1 MGKQI
6 KWICVIILVLITG
19 IIVGSYFEARNN
31 EVVTYNFDVI
41 GYDFIVRDF
50 TLVKFKDK
58 YYIPKGYRIE
68 KRNSSQGKIGD
79 IGMEISQDGKKIR
92 TYIFGFEYKQE
103 YESSSDEFWDLRV
116 TGTKMKS
123 DRGLDIKFNYT
134 IDGVE
139 KEDIQ
144 TVELDKHIDKKL

>member
-1 MGKQI
+1 V
-6 KWICVIILVLITG
+6 CSVILLIG
-19 IIVGSYFEARNN
+19 IGLIVGSYFEARNN

-41 GYDFIVRDF
+41 GNDFIVRDF

-79 IGMEISQDGKKIR
+79 IRMEISQDGKEIR
-92 TYIFGFEYKQE
+92 SYIFGFEYKQE

-116 TGTKMKS
+116 AGTKMKS
-123 DRGLDIKFNYT
+123 DKGLDIKFNYT
-134 IDGVE
+134 IGGVE

-144 TVELDKHIDKKL
+144 TVELEKHISKKL